1 MYPWQSGSSGREET
15 SKISFNPRSGRWV
28 RDNTHLQRHVGA
40 AVVYNVWQ
48 YYQVTGDRKFLEDVG
63 AELVLEVARF
73 LASLVTR
80 DANDD
85 RYDIRGVMGPDEY
98 HSAYPGA
105 ARPGLDNNAYTNV
118 MTVWVLC
125 RALDVLSMIPAAR
138 SRELCETLAIRGDE
152 LALWDLVS
160 RKLRVPFLDNGVI
173 AQFDGYGDLLEL
185 DWAAYR
191 ARYGDIHRLDR
202 ILESEGDSPN
212 NYKVSKQADV
222 LMLFYL
228 FSADELRVLFARLGY
243 SFGAE
248 TIARTIDYYLHRT
261 SDGSTLS
268 RVAHA
273 WVLARSDRAKSWR
286 LFREALLSD
295 VEDIQ
300 GGTTREGIHVG
311 AMAGTVDLLQRCY
324 TGLTLR
330 EDVLWIN
337 PRLPHGIHRL
347 SLMI

>member
-1 MYPWQSGSSGREET
+1 
-15 SKISFNPRSGRWV
+15 
-28 RDNTHLQRHVGA
+28 
-40 AVVYNVWQ
+40 
-48 YYQVTGDRKFLEDVG
+48 
-63 AELVLEVARF
+63 
-73 LASLVTR
+73 
-80 DANDD
+80 
-85 RYDIRGVMGPDEY
+85 MGPDEY

-105 ARPGLDNNAYTNV
+105 ARPGLDNNAYTNIL
-118 MTVWVLC
+118 TVWVLC
-125 RALDVLSMIPAAR
+125 RALDILTIVSPARA
-138 SRELCETLAIRGDE
+138 RELCESLGLRGDE
-152 LALWDLVS
+152 LALWDIVS
-160 RKLRVPFLDNGVI
+160 RRLRVPYLENGVI

-228 FSADELRVLFARLGY
+228 FSADELRELFARLGY
-243 SFGAE
+243 PFGCRHDRGNDRLLPSPDE
-248 TIARTIDYYLHRT
+248 RWLD
-261 SDGSTLS
+261 LS

-273 WVLARSDRAKSWR
+273 WVLARSDRAKSWK

-324 TGLTLR
+324 TGLSLR
-330 EDVLWIN
+330 ENVLWIN
-337 PRLPHGIHRL
+337 PRLPHGIRRL
-347 SLMI
+347 SLLSDIARTPSSSRSRRDRVEIRTAHCAAPPLRVGVFGVVYELKAGDRRTFAPTRTRSASKIRRWRRSPVTERWRLHSAR